1 MRPLRLLESL
11 EWSAA
16 IFIADVFLSVKR
28 VTWWQEWGAMSKLAR
43 GREVREYLL
52 PLSQLQAIQNKF
64 FHLRAITRDERES
77 VCMERRTTAWYSQ
90 NLGMEMP
97 LVAYGHAGYPLLMFP
112 TAAADYLEYERFHL
126 VDAIKDLIEAGRVR
140 AYSINSVNRYSLLN
154 EQAPPNVKAELLTRY
169 DRYIVDEVLPLIRKD
184 TGDEGARPIT
194 TGASLGAFLSANAYF
209 RHPDLLRGVI
219 AMSGSYD
226 IRSYLRGYE
235 DDNVYFN
242 NPADYLPNLNDDY
255 YLPLLKRA
263 DAIFILSGQGAYEA
277 PDRSRRLSE
286 ILTAKGI
293 PHTLD
298 LWGHDVNHDWPW
310 WRKMLPYYLGKMF

>member
-1 MRPLRLLESL
+1 
-11 EWSAA
+11 
-16 IFIADVFLSVKR
+16 
-28 VTWWQEWGAMSKLAR
+28 
-43 GREVREYLL
+43 
-52 PLSQLQAIQNKF
+52 
-64 FHLRAITRDERES
+64 
-77 VCMERRTTAWYSQ
+77 MERRTTAWYSQ

-112 TAAADYLEYERFHL
+112 TAAADFLEYERFHL
-126 VDAIKDLIEAGRVR
+126 IDAISHLIEAGRVR

-154 EQAPPNVKAELLTRY
+154 EQASPQWKAELLTRY
-169 DRYIVDEVLPLIRKD
+169 DRYVTDEVLPLIRND
-184 TGDEGARPIT
+184 TGDPRARPIT

-226 IRSYLRGYE
+226 ICSYLRGHH

-242 NPADYLPNLNDDY
+242 NPAEYLPNLNDGH
-255 YLPLLKRA
+255 YLPLLRRA

-277 PDRSRRLSE
+277 PERSRQLSRLLGE
-286 ILTAKGI
+286 KGI

-310 WRKMLPYYLGKMF
+310 WRKMLPYYLEKI